1 MRDGEVLAALEIAE
15 SRQERM
21 QGLLDREGIDGA
33 ILIRPARSVHSVGMQ
48 FTLDVAVC
56 DKDLVVLRTLCL
68 RPGRV
73 LMAEGSPR
81 TGERLEAAGVEVATV
96 PYDEIHKNGGG
107 VHCSTME
114 LIREPAA

>member
-56 DKDLVVLRTLCL
+56 DKDLVVLRTICL
-68 RPGRV
+68 RPGRLTRPSFRGHSV
-73 LMAEGSPR
+73 IEAEKGAFDRWNLRP
-81 TGERLEAAGVEVATV
+81 GDRLE
-96 PYDEIHKNGGG
+96 
-107 VHCSTME
+107 
-114 LIREPAA
+114 IRE

>member
-1 MRDGEVLAALEIAE
+1 MKSAWLLRDGEVLAAVEVTE

-33 ILIRPARSVHSVGMQ
+33 ILIRPARSVHTVGMQ
-48 FTLDVAVC
+48 FTIDVAVC

-73 LMAEGSPR
+73 TRPSLRGRCVIEAEKGAFERWKLRP
-81 TGERLEAAGVEVATV
+81 GDRLE
-96 PYDEIHKNGGG
+96 
-107 VHCSTME
+107 
-114 LIREPAA
+114 IRE

>member
-68 RPGRV
+68 RPGRLTRPSV
-73 LMAEGSPR
+73 KGRCVIEAEKGAF
-81 TGERLEAAGVEVATV
+81 ERWKLRRGDKLE
-96 PYDEIHKNGGG
+96 
-107 VHCSTME
+107 
-114 LIREPAA
+114 IRE